1 MNRLHA
7 VVASAIALVFAV
19 AGCESDVSLAPE
31 EDAGSPGPSAAVV
44 DGDAVSCQSTGTGL
58 TAVFVNQDVVGRT
71 IDVGDCD
78 VGAFFAEDGTVR
90 NSTFRQPDPDGAGA
104 GTVQYLVRV
113 EGAEVGVTGSEFEV
127 TDDYRHQIIHVG
139 FAAGASGV
147 VADNELTGFKRVG
160 ILLTGEGTSGRV
172 KGNRVTGVGEKDDG
186 WAENGIQVS
195 AGASATVT
203 ANTVE
208 DHWWDRNDFVSSGII
223 VFGSDGVTLQRNTL
237 AGNDASL
244 VLDGDQNNAVNNTV
258 EASAPDGDKGGT
270 LHFGAI
276 VNSGRNNGLRQNEF
290 SSETDADI
298 GVFVSG
304 ASSNTKL
311 IRNSFD
317 GFGQAI
323 ADQGEATKLPRPF
336 VP

>member
-1 MNRLHA
+1 MTRLRA
-7 VVASAIALVFAV
+7 VVASAVALVFVV

-31 EDAGSPGPSAAVV
+31 EDASAPGPTAAVV

-58 TAVFVNQDVVGRT
+58 TAALVNEDVVGRT
-71 IDVGDCD
+71 VDVGACD
-78 VGAFFAEDGTVR
+78 VGAFFDEDGVVR
-90 NSTFRQPDPDGAGA
+90 NATFEQPDPDGAGA
-104 GTVQYLVRV
+104 GTDQHLVRV
-113 EGAEVGVTGSEFEV
+113 EGAEVDVTDSQFEV

-147 VADNELTGFKRVG
+147 VAGNELTGFKRVG
-160 ILLTGEGTSGRV
+160 ILLTGEGTSATV
-172 KGNRVTGVGEKDDG
+172 KRNQVTGVGEKDDG

-195 AGASATVT
+195 AGATATVM

-208 DHWWDRNDFVSSGII
+208 NHWWDRNDFVSSGII

-244 VLDGDQNNAVNNTV
+244 VLGGDGNNAIHNTV
-258 EASAPDGDKGGT
+258 EATAPDGDKDGT

-276 VNSGRNNGLRQNEF
+276 IDSGRNNGLRQNEF
-290 SSETDADI
+290 ASATDADI

-304 ASSNTKL
+304 ASGNTKL
-311 IRNSFD
+311 IRNRLD
-317 GFGQAI
+317 GFAQAI

>member
-1 MNRLHA
+1 MTRLRT
-7 VVASAIALVFAV
+7 VVASVVVLVFVV
-19 AGCESDVSLAPE
+19 AGCESDASLAPE
-31 EDAGSPGPSAAVV
+31 ADAPAPGPTAAVV

-58 TAVFVNQDVVGRT
+58 TAALVNEDVVGRT
-71 IDVGDCD
+71 IDVGACD
-78 VGAFFAEDGTVR
+78 VGAFFDEDGVVR
-90 NSTFRQPDPDGAGA
+90 NSTFEQPDPDGAGA
-104 GTVQYLVRV
+104 GTDQYLVRV
-113 EGAEVGVTGSEFEV
+113 EGAEVDVTGSHFEV
-127 TDDYRHQIIHVG
+127 TDDYRHQIIHVAL
-139 FAAGASGV
+139 AAGASGV
-147 VADNELTGFKRVG
+147 VAGNELTGFKRVG
-160 ILLTGEGTSGRV
+160 ILLTGEGTSGTV
-172 KGNRVTGVGEKDDG
+172 KRNRVTGVGEKDDG

-195 AGASATVT
+195 AGATAAVM

-237 AGNDASL
+237 TGNDVSL
-244 VLDGDQNNAVNNTV
+244 VLDGDGNNAVHNTV
-258 EASAPDGDKGGT
+258 EATAPDGSRDGT

-276 VNSGRNNGLRQNEF
+276 VNSGRDNGLRQNEF
-290 SSETDADI
+290 SSTTDADV

-304 ASSNTKL
+304 ASGNTKL

-317 GFGQAI
+317 GFAQAI